1 MIWNNLIESGIYL
14 VCVYV
19 LFWLGKLVYDLTT
32 PSYKL
37 KEELVEKDNTASP
50 WLSSDTISV

>member
-37 KEELVEKDNTASP
+37 KAAFVRKIVVVVRMIFVGNQ
-50 WLSSDTISV
+50 